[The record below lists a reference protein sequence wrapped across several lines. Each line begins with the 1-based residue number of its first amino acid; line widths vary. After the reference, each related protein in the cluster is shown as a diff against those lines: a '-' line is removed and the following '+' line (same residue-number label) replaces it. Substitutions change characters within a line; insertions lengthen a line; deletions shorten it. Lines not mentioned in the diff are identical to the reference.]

1 MLRRPPRSTRTDTLF
16 PYPTLFRSLRR
27 GEARQVVRAAGL
39 GAGAGEPLS
48 AEGLHAHHRAD
59 PVAVD
64 VDVADLGARRDVLDR
79 LVDARVDAQGQA
91 VAGGVD
97 GVDHLVQIAGLPA
110 DHVQRRAEVLARSA
124 VLTSGLPS

>member
-27 GEARQVVRAAGL
+27 GEARQVGRAAGL

-59 PVAVD
+59 LVAVD

-97 GVDHLVQIAGLPA
+97 GVDHLVQLAGLPA
-110 DHVQRRAEVLARSA
+110 DARKS
-124 VLTSGLPS
+124 VV